1 MPTLLDHL
9 QKAVQGRSPL
19 IYLYSPEENRL
30 LDGVRALADTFPEAL
45 PVYVWSCVQG
55 FSGLGSAGDTKA
67 PVDALRAVLASDTR
81 GIFVMRDL
89 HPFLSEP
96 DVIRALRECYY
107 AFREDPD
114 RMVVVMAPEL
124 VMPESLKK
132 EIYLIEVLPPGDDQ
146 ILAEILRVRESYGV
160 AAFAEDVLDEM
171 VLACKGMTVAE
182 IGHVLHRI
190 SRTDLSVKD
199 DILEE
204 IFSEKEMIVK
214 KSGYLEFTPP
224 RWDIDGVGGMD
235 NLKDW
240 LRKRQAVF
248 SRDAVASGVPI
259 PKGLLLM
266 GISGCGKSLGVKIIS
281 SLWNVPLFRL
291 DMNLVFSGLYGSPEA
306 AFHSALS
313 TLEAVSPAI
322 LWIDEIENGLGME
335 EDKITIASHIF
346 SAFLTWMQE
355 KPPLV
360 FVAATANR
368 IHALP
373 AEIIRKGRFDQVF
386 FADLP
391 NKKEREEIIR
401 IHLQRNGGDPED
413 YDVEMLGLLME
424 DWNGAEIEQAIVSA
438 RVDAYSEGRSMV
450 QKDVTRSSSLIVPLS
465 TTMEDQIKGIR
476 SWAFTR
482 ATPASKYGSKARTR

>member
-19 IYLYSPEENRL
+19 IYLHSPEESRL
-30 LDGVRALADTFPEAL
+30 LDAVSTLAKGLPEAL
-45 PVYVWSCVQG
+45 PVHVWSCVQG
-55 FSGLGSAGDTKA
+55 FPELGGSEKTHD
-67 PVDALRAVLASDTR
+67 PVDALRTVLESDAR

-89 HPFLSEP
+89 HPFLTEP
-96 DVIRALRECYY
+96 NVIRALRECYY
-107 AFREDPD
+107 AFREDPE
-114 RMVVVMAPEL
+114 RMVVIMAPEL
-124 VMPESLKK
+124 IMPESLKK
-132 EIYLIEVLPPGDDQ
+132 EIYLIEVLPPGDEE
-146 ILAEILRVRESYGV
+146 ILAEIRRVQESYG
-160 AAFAEDVLDEM
+160 AGAFAEEVIDDM

-190 SRTDLSVKD
+190 RQTGQTEKNA
-199 DILEE
+199 ILEE
-204 IFSEKEMIVK
+204 IFTEKEMIVK

-224 RWDIDGVGGMD
+224 RWSIDDVGGMD

-240 LRKRQAVF
+240 LRKRQSVF
-248 SRDAVASGVPI
+248 SRDAVASDIPV

-281 SLWNVPLFRL
+281 SLWNIPLFRL

-306 AFHSALS
+306 AFHSALN
-313 TLEAVSPAI
+313 TLEAVCPAI
-322 LWIDEIENGLGME
+322 LWIDEIENALGME
-335 EDKITIASHIF
+335 ENRITIASHIF

-391 NKKEREEIIR
+391 TKQERPAIIT
-401 IHLQRNGGDPED
+401 IHLQRNGVDPEHF
-413 YDVEMLGLLME
+413 DVEMLGLLME

-438 RVDAYSEGRSMV
+438 RVDAYSEGRPMI
-450 QKDVTRSSSLIVPLS
+450 QKDVTRNASQIVPLS

-482 ATPASKYGSKARTR
+482 ATPASKYGKARAR